1 LVRFLIAL
9 SFTALVILGLGLWG
23 MEILPTFFYQT
34 LIFLFITT
42 GGLYRFLLKTKRER
56 PDYFIQ
62 LYLLT
67 MVVKLIAYSA
77 YLFIVVRSQ
86 PQDMARN
93 IVFFM
98 AVYFVFTA
106 IEIGFLY
113 RQINR

>member
-1 LVRFLIAL
+1 MIRFLIAL
-9 SFTALVILGLGLWG
+9 SFSALVILGLGLWG

-42 GGLYRFLLKTKRER
+42 GGLYRFLMKTKQDR
-56 PDYFIQ
+56 PDYFVQ

-67 MVVKLIAYSA
+67 MALKLIGYGA

-86 PQDMARN
+86 PQDVAGN

-98 AVYFVFTA
+98 GVYFVFTA

-113 RQINR
+113 QQINR